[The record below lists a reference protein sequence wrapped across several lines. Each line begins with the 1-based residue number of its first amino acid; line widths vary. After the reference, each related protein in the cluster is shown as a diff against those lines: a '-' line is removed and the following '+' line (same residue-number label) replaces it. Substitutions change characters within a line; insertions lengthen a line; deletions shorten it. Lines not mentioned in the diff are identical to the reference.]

1 MTLAISL
8 IIAGMALLLAAVG
21 CYIVTLK
28 RKLANARGVLITLTE
43 IANVTLYT
51 NDHVRPQAAMT
62 VYAISP
68 YCELETLYVEDT
80 LCRASTIFP
89 STEDGYCVYPITQC
103 FACKGLCEAIIEQGQ
118 YDGD

>member
-8 IIAGMALLLAAVG
+8 IITGIALLIAAAV

-28 RKLANARGVLITLTE
+28 RKLANVRGALITLTE
-43 IANVTLYT
+43 IANVTLFT
-51 NDHVRPQAAMT
+51 HDHRRPQAAMT

-68 YCELETLYVEDT
+68 DCELETLYVEDT

-89 STEDGYCVYPITQC
+89 STEDGYCIYPITQC